1 VELEHTNQ
9 DLRRSKE
16 ETERV
21 NHALEEAHA
30 QVIQAGKMAVFGEL
44 GAGLAH
50 DLKQPLASIRGFAQL
65 MGRRLG
71 NKDPEVERHLKLII
85 ESVDHMNQIVAAL
98 KDFARKSSV
107 EFREVDVNQVLER
120 TCLLFEGQLRSRSVK
135 LEVDLEKNL
144 PSVRGEPNQ
153 LQQVFTNLLANARDA
168 LEPGGGTVRVRSQS
182 LGGGDQVVI
191 SVTDNG
197 PGIPP
202 EHLAKIFS
210 SFFTTK
216 PEGKGTGLGLSIT
229 EGIVSDHGGRIDVSS
244 RPSEATTFRIYLPA
258 HTAGLSRAA

>member
-1 VELEHTNQ
+1 
-9 DLRRSKE
+9 
-16 ETERV
+16 
-21 NHALEEAHA
+21 
-30 QVIQAGKMAVFGEL
+30 
-44 GAGLAH
+44 
-50 DLKQPLASIRGFAQL
+50 
-65 MGRRLG
+65 
-71 NKDPEVERHLKLII
+71 
-85 ESVDHMNQIVAAL
+85 
-98 KDFARKSSV
+98 
-107 EFREVDVNQVLER
+107 
-120 TCLLFEGQLRSRSVK
+120 
-135 LEVDLEKNL
+135 
-144 PSVRGEPNQ
+144 
-153 LQQVFTNLLANARDA
+153 VFTNLLANARDA